1 MDTQREAHVLEQHNT
16 NRGEARQLDPSQ
28 ELNLEDALPEESAML
43 LSLGTEPGA
52 PALQLETTPSLP
64 TQDGRASSPVPG
76 GPVPLELNE
85 QEPGSPVCWPVFH
98 AEPGPISQGPGATLS
113 GHSED
118 LPSLVPAVGQELA
131 LLGPT
136 AGELL
141 RLRRVAERRTIFAM
155 RGQRGPDDSPFSG
168 HSFDPTVTYRNV
180 EWGLP
185 VPQEEWER
193 RVYVELN
200 LATDLRYEGKGAR
213 PECHACRQR
222 GSREVPLAK
231 CICCENW
238 ACSRHYLVPAC
249 LDRIYAICSAHPGLE
264 VRPFSNFSYLCKHW

>member
-1 MDTQREAHVLEQHNT
+1 MPLP
-16 NRGEARQLDPSQ
+16 LD
-28 ELNLEDALPEESAML
+28 
-43 LSLGTEPGA
+43 TEPG
-52 PALQLETTPSLP
+52 PPVVQQEETTGYQSDDWSAKTLE
-64 TQDGRASSPVPG
+64 PG
-76 GPVPLELNE
+76 GPVPLELEE
-85 QEPGSPVCWPVFH
+85 QTPGSPEFWPVFQV
-98 AEPGPISQGPGATLS
+98 EPGPIIQGSGEVYPGPLADQPPL
-113 GHSED
+113 
-118 LPSLVPAVGQELA
+118 LVPAVGQEVA
-131 LLGPT
+131 LLGPE

-155 RGQRGPDDSPFSG
+155 RGQRGPDDSPFNH
-168 HSFDPTVTYRNV
+168 HSFDPSVNYRNL

-193 RVYVELN
+193 RVYIELN

-231 CICCENW
+231 CVCCANW